1 MKSKIFIAVSVIAIG
16 VFIVY
21 SQTNGK
27 PFAPAEDFP
36 RDGAVVYVQIADL
49 PALIKL
55 WNESQLKEKYLES
68 ENFKSFANNH
78 LGRKLASR
86 WQEFNDAAGFP
97 IDLEVLAKL
106 TGNRAA
112 IALYDVGRLDF
123 VFIAPVSDEIFAATK
138 FAQNRDKFTEETL
151 ADGVIIYRARVEADH
166 GRQKQELIFTQ
177 FKGRFILAT
186 SEKRLVQTLDNIT
199 GKQAKNRLSSE
210 PLFKVLSEKIQ
221 PHAATAWVNQ
231 TALNDDY
238 YFKHYWLMSEV
249 SDLKNMRAGL
259 FDFEIGAEKLIER
272 RRFLLD
278 NTPQIS
284 PIENSDIE
292 KMSAFLPPDVPF
304 YRLQSGNQKTVDEAI
319 EKTIFARP
327 QEIEKNNRS
336 NRFGYSFSDNYD
348 DYSSNNYESSGGK
361 FDQTIDETDED
372 DTVKNL
378 EIEIDFSKILR
389 PGNPRAILT
398 FTQPKVLPAPMFAR
412 FQSAALFHLASPESF
427 DRKNFESAISQKLL
441 AQVMIEAPDVKL
453 NWETKFENSY
463 IRRELK
469 LPMLSWSVNYSLV
482 GNELIVTN
490 DSDFLQRIL
499 IGPRLPQIR
508 EQNLPLTSL
517 TVIDFGERE
526 NAYDK
531 VFDELNKK
539 KQADDFF
546 TANITSLLNSISQLR
561 KIEIKE
567 NRSQNMLNEEI
578 FFNF

>member
-1 MKSKIFIAVSVIAIG
+1 MKLKIFIAVSVIAIG

-36 RDGAVVYVQIADL
+36 RDGAVLYVQIADL

-55 WNESQLKEKYLES
+55 WNKSQLKEKYLES
-68 ENFKSFANNH
+68 ENFKDFANNH

-86 WQEFNDAAGFP
+86 WQEFNDATGFP
-97 IDLEVLAKL
+97 IDLEVLSKFA
-106 TGNRAA
+106 GNQAA
-112 IALYDVGRLDF
+112 IALYDVGKLDF

-151 ADGVIIYRARVEADH
+151 EDNTTIYRVNVAADR

-186 SEKRLVQTLDNIT
+186 SEKRLVQTLDNIN
-199 GKQAKNRLSSE
+199 GKQAKNRLTSE

-221 PHAATAWVNQ
+221 PHAATVWLNQ

-249 SDLKNMRAGL
+249 GDLKNTRAGI

-278 NTPQIS
+278 KATATS
-284 PIENSDIE
+284 LIENSDIE
-292 KMSAFLPPDVPF
+292 KILTFLPPNVPF
-304 YRLQSGNQKTVDEAI
+304 YRLQSGNQKTVDEAV

-327 QEIEKNNRS
+327 QEIEKNRRNNRS
-336 NRFGYSFSDNYD
+336 DYSFFDNYD
-348 DYSSNNYESSGGK
+348 DYSSNNYESLGGK
-361 FDQTIDETDED
+361 FDQTIDETND
-372 DTVKNL
+372 DNTIERR

-389 PGNPRAILT
+389 TGNPRAILT
-398 FTQPKVLPAPMFAR
+398 FTQPKMLPAPMFAQ
-412 FQSAALFHLASPESF
+412 FQSAALFHLASPETF
-427 DRKNFESAISQKLL
+427 DRENFEAAVSRKLL

-453 NWETKFENSY
+453 NWETKSENSY

-469 LPMLSWSVNYSLV
+469 LPMLNWSVNYSLV

-490 DSDFLQRIL
+490 NSDFLQQIL
-499 IGPRLPQIR
+499 IEPRLPQIR

-517 TVIDFGERE
+517 TVINFGERV

-531 VFDELNKK
+531 VFDELNRK

-546 TANITSLLNSISQLR
+546 TANITSILDSISQL
-561 KIEIKE
+561 KNIEIKE
-567 NRSQNMLNEEI
+567 NRSQNMLDEEI
-578 FFNF
+578 SFNF